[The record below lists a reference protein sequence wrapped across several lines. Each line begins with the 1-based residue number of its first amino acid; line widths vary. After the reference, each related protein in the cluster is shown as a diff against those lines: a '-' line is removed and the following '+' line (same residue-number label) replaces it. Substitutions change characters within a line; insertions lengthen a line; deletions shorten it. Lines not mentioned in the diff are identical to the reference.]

1 MQKKFFPLV
10 GYFIALSVYGW
21 GQVADCPEK
30 GTYPMPA
37 LSEKAKVI
45 YTENLLRAKE
55 TLEAKP
61 DDADALI
68 WYGRRLG
75 YLGEYYDAI
84 DVFGKAIALHPED
97 ARAYRHRG
105 HRWLSLR
112 CFDQAIQDFETAAR
126 LTKGK
131 PDEIEPDGLP
141 NAKNIPT
148 STLQSNIW
156 YHLGLAY
163 YLKKDYSAA
172 EKAYRRCIAVSNNPD
187 MYVATANWYYITLLK
202 LGKTKAAAKL
212 LATVEEAPALIENQD
227 YHLIL
232 MLYKKDEPMPNPM
245 AFLAEHQDLSLVSF
259 GYGLGNYLLEKGR
272 CAEARQVFERITAS
286 NQWSAFGYIAAEKAL
301 AGLSCP

>member
-1 MQKKFFPLV
+1 MQKKSFSLLGFFLV
-10 GYFIALSVYGW
+10 LSSCAW
-21 GQVADCPEK
+21 AQVADCPGK
-30 GTYPMPA
+30 GAYPMPA
-37 LSEKAKVI
+37 LSEKAKAV

-61 DDADALI
+61 QDADALI

-75 YLGEYYDAI
+75 YLGEYYDAME
-84 DVFGKAIALHPED
+84 VFSKAIALHPAD

-131 PDEIEPDGLP
+131 ADEIEPDGLP
-141 NAKNIPT
+141 NAKNTPT

-163 YLKKDYSAA
+163 YLKKDYASA
-172 EKAYRRCIAVSNNPD
+172 EKAYRRCLAVSNNPD
-187 MYVATANWYYITLLK
+187 MYAATANWYYITLLK
-202 LGKTKAAAKL
+202 LGKTRAAANL
-212 LATVEEAPALIENQD
+212 LATVEETPALIENED

-232 MLYKKDEPMPNPM
+232 MLYKKNDPMPNPM
-245 AFLAEHQDLSLVSF
+245 AFLAQHQDLSLASF
-259 GYGLGNYLLEKGR
+259 GYGLGNFLLEKGR
-272 CAEARQVFERITAS
+272 CAEARQVFERVTS
-286 NQWSAFGYIAAEKAL
+286 SRQWSAFGYIAAEKAL
-301 AGLSCP
+301 VGLSCP